1 MNKSKKFFI
10 SMFLLGL
17 CYFCGFQ
24 VRAMNIGKNLYRVCK
39 NDVFI
44 DYDQQNT
51 KKIVTEVKQD
61 GSFVAEDLGSW
72 IEKQNFYN
80 ISVVEEEESYKK
92 MYYESDFEVQEET
105 NRASDEV
112 SYIHFAVLVEKGDVI
127 RCTDS
132 WIEKVIAVKSDG
144 SFYTETEEVP
154 AFLADETE

>member
-1 MNKSKKFFI
+1 MNKSKRFFI
-10 SMFLLGL
+10 SMFLLCL

-92 MYYESDFEVQEET
+92 MYYESNFEVQEET
-105 NRASDEV
+105 NRASEMESFSV
-112 SYIHFAVLVEKGDVI
+112 NETGLL
-127 RCTDS
+127 T
-132 WIEKVIAVKSDG
+132 VKAISRPRSG
-144 SFYTETEEVP
+144 LRISALFH
-154 AFLADETE
+154 LNM

>member
-10 SMFLLGL
+10 SMFLLCL

-44 DYDQQNT
+44 DYDQ
-51 KKIVTEVKQD
+51 
-61 GSFVAEDLGSW
+61 
-72 IEKQNFYN
+72 QNFYN